1 MRERHAVEDTV
12 VYWGFQLLLIFQLKI
27 SHIRLLKGWHGCFK
41 IISSLKCLM
50 FEFNYAIFCFVFSMY
65 LLKTLHFFYCSVLYS
80 RAMCSK
86 HLFSFFVS
94 FLLVVVQFGVTD
106 AMHGLA
112 AMLKLVW
119 VPANSIKS
127 AVVQAFRLLYLYSD
141 DTGESR

>member
-1 MRERHAVEDTV
+1 
-12 VYWGFQLLLIFQLKI
+12 
-27 SHIRLLKGWHGCFK
+27 
-41 IISSLKCLM
+41 
-50 FEFNYAIFCFVFSMY
+50 
-65 LLKTLHFFYCSVLYS
+65 
-80 RAMCSK
+80 MCSK
-86 HLFSFFVS
+86 HLFSFLLS
-94 FLLVVVQFGVTD
+94 LLLVVVQFGVTD

>member
-1 MRERHAVEDTV
+1 
-12 VYWGFQLLLIFQLKI
+12 
-27 SHIRLLKGWHGCFK
+27 
-41 IISSLKCLM
+41 M
-50 FEFNYAIFCFVFSMY
+50 FEFNYFLFCFFNLPFEDLTVFIAR
-65 LLKTLHFFYCSVLYS
+65 FYIL

-86 HLFSFFVS
+86 HLFSFLLS
-94 FLLVVVQFGVTD
+94 LLLVVVQFGVTD